1 MARIKGYGQFCPVS
15 RAAEIL
21 AERWTPLV
29 VRELLCDSTR
39 FNDIQ
44 RGVPLMSSSLLSRRL
59 KALENAGIVD
69 RQPIEGARG
78 NEYHLTEAG
87 RDLSPLVDGMGLW
100 AQRWVRDDLVREE
113 NLDPTLLMWDVR
125 RNVIAEEIPVERR
138 YVVRFEFRGM
148 PHNRRRFWLVF
159 DTDGVDLCMRD
170 YGFEVDL
177 VVAAQVKPLVQVW
190 LGHVPMAQAIRD
202 GQLQLEGTA
211 RDARAFSKWFALSTF
226 AEAGR
231 RPPAIP
237 AGR

>member
-1 MARIKGYGQFCPVS
+1 MAKLKGYGQFCPVS

-29 VRELLCDSTR
+29 VRELLCGSTR
-39 FNDIQ
+39 FNDLQ

-59 KALENAGIVD
+59 QELEHAGIVD
-69 RQPIEGARG
+69 RRPIEGRRG
-78 NEYHLTEAG
+78 NEYYLTEAG
-87 RDLSPLVDGMGLW
+87 RELFPLVEGMGLW
-100 AQRWVRDDLVREE
+100 AQRWVRDDLVRSE

-125 RNVIAEEIPVERR
+125 RNVMAEEIPVERR
-138 YVVRFEFRGM
+138 YVVRFEFQGV

-177 VVAAQVKPLVQVW
+177 VVGAHVKALTEVW
-190 LGHVPMAQAIRD
+190 LGHVALAHAIRH
-202 GQLQLEGTA
+202 GQVKLEGAAPDT
-211 RDARAFSKWFALSTF
+211 RAFKNWFALSIF

-231 RPPAIP
+231 QPPGLP
-237 AGR
+237 AAE